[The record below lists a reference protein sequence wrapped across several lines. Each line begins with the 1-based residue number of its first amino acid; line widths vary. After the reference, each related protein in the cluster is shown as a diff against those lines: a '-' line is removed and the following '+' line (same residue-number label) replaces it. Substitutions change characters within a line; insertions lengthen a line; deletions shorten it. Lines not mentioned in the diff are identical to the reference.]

1 MRRLLERGYGAYAA
15 LVLAACTLVTLPFV
29 LLMPTLA
36 LRRAC
41 GRLGFRAVLL
51 LCGVPLRVRGLG
63 HLPAGPCL
71 VVSNH
76 ASYLDGPLLT
86 TVLPG
91 RFTFVVQ
98 HGAAAWPLV
107 GRIIR
112 GMGVT
117 FVNRGEARTGASQ
130 TRGLIRRL
138 QDGQSLTVFPEGT
151 FADDAPGLLPFRDG
165 AFLMAVHAGVPVV
178 PAVVR
183 GSRRLF
189 GGPRPWP
196 RWGALEVEFFAP
208 LVPDG
213 DHRHAIA
220 QLRDAARAVVLAHC
234 GEPDRET
241 GDGLLFPRTPPR

>member
-1 MRRLLERGYGAYAA
+1 MRRLLELGYGIYAA
-15 LVLAACTLVTLPFV
+15 LALAACVLVTLPFV

-41 GRLGFRAVLL
+41 GRLGFRTVLL
-51 LCGVPLRVRGLG
+51 LCFVPVRIRGLE
-63 HLPAGPCL
+63 HLPAGACL

-76 ASYLDGPLLT
+76 ASYLDGPLMT
-86 TVLPG
+86 AALPG

-98 HGAAAWPLV
+98 HGAAAWPVV

-138 QDGQSLTVFPEGT
+138 QNGDSLVVFAEGT
-151 FADDAPGLLPFRDG
+151 FKEDAPGLLPFRDG
-165 AFLMAVHAGVPVV
+165 AFMMAVHAGVPVV
-178 PAVVR
+178 PAVIR

-189 GGPRPWP
+189 GGPRPRP
-196 RWGALEVEFFAP
+196 RWGALHVEFFAP
-208 LVPDG
+208 LTPSG
-213 DHRHAIA
+213 DHRHAVEA
-220 QLRDAARAVVLAHC
+220 LRDSARRVVLAHC
-234 GEPDRET
+234 GEPDRAGT
-241 GDGLLFPRTPPR
+241 DG

>member
-1 MRRLLERGYGAYAA
+1 MRRLLERGYGVYAA
-15 LVLAACTLVTLPFV
+15 VALAVAAVVTLPFV

-41 GRLGFRAVLL
+41 GRLTVRLFLL
-51 LCGVPLRVRGLG
+51 LALVPVRIRGLQ
-63 HLPAGPCL
+63 HLPHGPCL

-86 TVLPG
+86 AVLPG

-98 HGAAAWPLV
+98 HAAAGWPLV

-117 FVNRGEARTGASQ
+117 FVNRSEARAGASQ

-138 QDGQSLTVFPEGT
+138 QNGDSLAVFPEGT
-151 FADDAPGLLPFRDG
+151 FADDAPGLLPFRKG

-178 PAVVR
+178 PAVIR
-183 GSRRLF
+183 GSRQLF
-189 GGPRPWP
+189 GGETPRP
-196 RWGALEVEFFAP
+196 RWHPLEIELFPA
-208 LVPDG
+208 LVPSG
-213 DHRHAIA
+213 DHRHAIES
-220 QLRDAARAVVLAHC
+220 LRDEARRIVLAHC
-234 GEPDRET
+234 GEPDRSGHAT
-241 GDGLLFPRTPPR
+241 GGNDD

>member
-1 MRRLLERGYGAYAA
+1 MRRLLELGYGCYAA
-15 LVLAACTLVTLPFV
+15 LAGALALLATLPFV

-36 LRRAC
+36 LRRAS
-41 GRLGFRAVLL
+41 GRLGVRLALGLALIPV
-51 LCGVPLRVRGLG
+51 RVRGLE

-86 TVLPG
+86 AVLPG

-98 HGAAAWPLV
+98 HGAADWPLF

-117 FVNRGEARTGASQ
+117 FVNRGEARTGAAQ

-138 QDGQSLTVFPEGT
+138 QDGQSLAVFPEGT
-151 FADDAPGLLPFRDG
+151 FEDDAGLLRFRKG

-178 PAVVR
+178 PAAIR
-183 GSRRLF
+183 GTRRLF
-189 GGPRPWP
+189 GGDRFRLHWNPVQ
-196 RWGALEVEFFAP
+196 VELFAP
-208 LVPDG
+208 LAPSG
-213 DHRHAIA
+213 DHRHAVE
-220 QLRDAARAVVLAHC
+220 QLRDDARRIVLAHC
-234 GEPDRET
+234 GEPDA
-241 GDGLLFPRTPPR
+241 GGAAADD